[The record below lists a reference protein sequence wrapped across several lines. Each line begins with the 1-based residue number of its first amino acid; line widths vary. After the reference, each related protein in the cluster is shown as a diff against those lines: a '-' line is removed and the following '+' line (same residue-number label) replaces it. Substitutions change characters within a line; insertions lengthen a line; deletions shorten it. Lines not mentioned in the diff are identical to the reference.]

1 MKQMLLS
8 VPTLPVKKEIGKA
21 RRFCRF
27 TKNFSADMLR
37 AESILNGSTQTRT
50 ISGVISA
57 RECAPHICMVS
68 ASSPA
73 SLSM

>member
-1 MKQMLLS
+1 MPIFWHTTTPAHSCKDEKS
-8 VPTLPVKKEIGKA
+8 GPHRKGTG
-21 RRFCRF
+21 RFSIHS
-27 TKNFSADMLR
+27 FS
-37 AESILNGSTQTRT
+37 SYTRT

>member
-1 MKQMLLS
+1 MPIFWHTTTPARSCKD
-8 VPTLPVKKEIGKA
+8 EKA
-21 RRFCRF
+21 AR
-27 TKNFSADMLR
+27 TAKAQTAFSIH
-37 AESILNGSTQTRT
+37 SFSYTRT
-50 ISGVISA
+50 ISGVISV

>member
-1 MKQMLLS
+1 M
-8 VPTLPVKKEIGKA
+8 PIFWHTTTPA
-21 RRFCRF
+21 RSCKDEKSGPHRKGTGRFSIYS
-27 TKNFSADMLR
+27 FSY
-37 AESILNGSTQTRT
+37 TRT

>member
-1 MKQMLLS
+1 MPIFRHTTTPARSCKC
-8 VPTLPVKKEIGKA
+8 KNEKA
-21 RRFCRF
+21 ARTAKAQTAFLF
-27 TKNFSADMLR
+27 TFSY
-37 AESILNGSTQTRT
+37 TRT
-50 ISGVISA
+50 ISRVISA